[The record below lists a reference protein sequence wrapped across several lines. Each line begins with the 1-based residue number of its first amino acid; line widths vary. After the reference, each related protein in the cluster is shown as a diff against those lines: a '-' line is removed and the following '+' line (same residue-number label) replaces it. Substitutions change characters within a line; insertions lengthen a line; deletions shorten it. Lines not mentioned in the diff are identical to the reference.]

1 MGKIGNKF
9 TDKYTTNELIA
20 ADYSESKIEK
30 EKTVLSNDAYAIGQ
44 LLECLINRMV
54 K

>member
-1 MGKIGNKF
+1 MAF
-9 TDKYTTNELIA
+9 RDKYTTDALILK
-20 ADYSESKIEK
+20 DPDPKKPEKNKII
-30 EKTVLSNDAYAIGQ
+30 LSNDALAIGE